1 LQYQLASI
9 VKTGARISYGS
20 DWPVT
25 SYIPL
30 AALAVPTHRQSPE
43 GQPPAG
49 WSAHEAVSVEES
61 LSFYTEGVA
70 YQHFDEAK
78 VGRFEVGF
86 AADMVILSGNPLTI
100 DPHEV
105 SSLKVQATYKSGKR
119 HLNS

>member
-1 LQYQLASI
+1 LASI

-25 SYIPL
+25 SYLPL

-43 GQPPAG
+43 GMPPEG

-70 YQHFDEAK
+70 YQHFDETK
-78 VGRFEVGF
+78 VGRLEVGF
-86 AADMVILSGNPLTI
+86 AADLVILSANPVEI
-100 DPHEV
+100 DPQKV
-105 SSLKVQATYKSGKR
+105 SSLSVLATYKRGNKYLG
-119 HLNS
+119 H

>member
-1 LQYQLASI
+1 
-9 VKTGARISYGS
+9 
-20 DWPVT
+20 
-25 SYIPL
+25 
-30 AALAVPTHRQSPE
+30 
-43 GQPPAG
+43 
-49 WSAHEAVSVEES
+49 VSVEES